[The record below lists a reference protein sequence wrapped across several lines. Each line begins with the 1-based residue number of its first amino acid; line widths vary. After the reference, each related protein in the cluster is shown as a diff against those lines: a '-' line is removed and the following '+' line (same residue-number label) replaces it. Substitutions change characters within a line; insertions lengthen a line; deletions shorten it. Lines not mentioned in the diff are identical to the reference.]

1 MIRVLF
7 VCLGNICR
15 SPTAHGLFAQLVR
28 ERGLQ
33 DRVAVDSCGTS
44 GYHVGEGADGNMHRA
59 AREAGYDLSDQVSR
73 QLHRSD
79 FDRFDVLVAM
89 DRSNERGIRGAMP
102 KGSSARVVRFMD
114 FVPDAPGADVPDPYY
129 GGMDGFR
136 NVVELIERG
145 CGPLL
150 DHVLTLDP

>member
-28 ERGLQ
+28 ERGLEH
-33 DRVAVDSCGTS
+33 RVRIDSCGTS
-44 GYHVGEGADGNMHRA
+44 GYHVGEGADRNMARA

-73 QLHRSD
+73 QLRRSD
-79 FDRFDVLVAM
+79 YTDFDLLVAM
-89 DRSNERGIRGAMP
+89 DRSNERGIRSNMP
-102 KGSSARVVRFMD
+102 SGSEAQLVRFME
-114 FVPDAPGADVPDPYY
+114 FVPDAPGPDVPDPYY

-136 NVVELIERG
+136 DVVRLIEAG
-145 CGPLL
+145 CEPLL
-150 DHVLTLDP
+150 EHVLAMDE

>member
-33 DRVAVDSCGTS
+33 DQVRVDSCGTS
-44 GYHVGEGADGNMHRA
+44 GWHAGEGADGNMARA

-73 QLHRSD
+73 QLARSD
-79 FDRFDVLVAM
+79 YDDFDLLVAM
-89 DRSNERGIRGAMP
+89 DRSNEREIRSRMP
-102 KGSSARVVRFMD
+102 HDSDAEVVRFTE
-114 FVPDAPGADVPDPYY
+114 FVPDAPDPDVPDPYY

-136 NVVELIERG
+136 DVVELIERG
-145 CGPLL
+145 CPPLL
-150 DHVLTLDP
+150 EHVLAMGE

>member
-33 DRVAVDSCGTS
+33 DRVRVDSCGTS
-44 GYHVGEGADGNMHRA
+44 GYHVGEGADGNMARA

-79 FDRFDVLVAM
+79 YTSFDLLVAM
-89 DRSNERGIRGAMP
+89 DRSNERTIKSRAPG
-102 KGSSARVVRFMD
+102 GSEAEVVRFME
-114 FVPDAPGADVPDPYY
+114 FVPDAPGPDVPDPYY
-129 GGMDGFR
+129 GGMDGFH
-136 NVVELIERG
+136 NVVSLIERG

-150 DHVLTLDP
+150 DYALEQDE